1 MKRRALL
8 AAAITLASTT
18 EADAQAC
25 LGRAAFSSGAVRTSI
40 GYQSVNWY
48 GGEIAVGSAQSGF
61 GAARFETYQ
70 PGHSSSASTFSSTR
84 MLVSG
89 GTQVRVG
96 RAQFCPIA
104 GLGHANSE
112 SSFDSRRLE
121 STVRRYEIGGAI
133 GTSTGA
139 RDDVHVI
146 PSLAIKYVLE
156 SASGTITTAGIPS
169 RFNNRGTSHGESVW
183 SLGFAY
189 GSVAVTPFVVAPFG
203 IRFLRTDW
211 GVHVSYNFGR
221 R

>member
-156 SASGTITTAGIPS
+156 NGLAGERNQGFGLAPGLRAQPGPKPGDGENDIHRRIASHAKS
-169 RFNNRGTSHGESVW
+169 QQS
-183 SLGFAY
+183 
-189 GSVAVTPFVVAPFG
+189 
-203 IRFLRTDW
+203 
-211 GVHVSYNFGR
+211 
-221 R
+221 